1 MEREGNVEKA
11 ILAQMENP
19 RSGLIDRV
27 TRLNR
32 IILHNFG
39 KAVERSC
46 ECMLMGCART
56 FPVTLIPN
64 QVLYPKFC
72 PDHRSE
78 FRRQDFL
85 RRLAG
90 QPGIYRFTPVGVVE
104 PAPGSDPSV

>member
-11 ILAQMENP
+11 LLAEMEKP
-19 RSGLIDRV
+19 RSGLVDRV

-39 KAVERSC
+39 KAVDRSC
-46 ECMLMGCART
+46 ECMLMGCAQT
-56 FPVTLIPN
+56 FCVTLIPN
-64 QVLYPKFC
+64 QVLYPKYC

-90 QPGIYRFTPVGVVE
+90 QPGVYRFGPVGLVE
-104 PAPGSDPSV
+104 TAPRSTPPN

>member
-11 ILAQMENP
+11 ILAEMKKP

-27 TRLNR
+27 TSLNR
-32 IILHNFG
+32 IILHNFK

-46 ECMLMGCART
+46 ECRLMGCPQT
-56 FPVTLIPN
+56 FPITLVPN
-64 QVLYPKFC
+64 QVLYPKYC

-85 RRLAG
+85 RRFTG
-90 QPGIYRFTPVGVVE
+90 QPGVYRVGPVDVLEPTP
-104 PAPGSDPSV
+104 PPHTPL